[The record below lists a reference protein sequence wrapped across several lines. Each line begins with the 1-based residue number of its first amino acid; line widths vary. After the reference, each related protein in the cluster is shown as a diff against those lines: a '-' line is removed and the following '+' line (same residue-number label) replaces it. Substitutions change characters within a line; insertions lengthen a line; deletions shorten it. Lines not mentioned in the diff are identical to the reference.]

1 MTPDAARRAG
11 APRSPG
17 RRRWLSGAAL
27 GVAALALPG
36 CVRRADVVRLA
47 YIDPLSGPASDVG
60 RNGLKTWQF
69 LADRLDARLNPAGLH
84 FEVAGFDNKG
94 SPQESLHALR
104 AAIDQGFWVVLQ
116 GNGSG
121 VASTLAAAI
130 ERHNERFPQRD
141 VVFMNYAAMDPALTR
156 ERCSFWHFRIDADT
170 AMKTQALV
178 TYLVQDTPWRRVA
191 LLNQN
196 YAHGQQVSGW
206 FRRKAE
212 DMGQGLEV
220 VADDLHPAFILRDFT
235 PWVRRIRD
243 SGAQALVTGN
253 WGVDLQRLIEALQD
267 EGIDLPV
274 FGYYTQLPGVPSLL
288 AETGHTMP
296 VFQVGASHTNQPGP
310 LAPLAEAFRQR
321 HREDLVVTSAY
332 DGLVLLA
339 QAMARA
345 GTASATELARQMSGL
360 TFEGFDGPVTLRAAD
375 HQLQKGLYINR
386 WQRTDSVHPVG
397 AEGTG
402 YTFAPVRH
410 FDGVAVSQ
418 PAQCGMV
425 RR

>member
-1 MTPDAARRAG
+1 MTTP
-11 APRSPG
+11 PPG
-17 RRRWLSGAAL
+17 FSVRRRWLVGAGL

-36 CVRRADVVRLA
+36 CVRRAGVVRLA
-47 YIDPLSGPASDVG
+47 YIDPLSGPAADVG
-60 RNGLKTWQF
+60 RNGLRSWQF
-69 LADRLDARLNPAGLH
+69 LAERLGAEANPAGLR
-84 FEVAGFDNKG
+84 FEIAGFDNKG

-104 AAIDQGFWVVLQ
+104 AAIDQGFRVILQ

-121 VASTLAAAI
+121 VAATLAAAI
-130 ERHNERFPQRD
+130 ERHNERFPQRG
-141 VVFMNYAAMDPALTR
+141 VVFLNYAAMDPALTR

-170 AMKTQALV
+170 AMKTQAMV
-178 TYLVQDTPWRRVA
+178 TYLAQDTPWRRVA

-212 DMGQGLEV
+212 EMGEGLSV
-220 VADDLHPAFILRDFT
+220 VADDLHPAFILRDFS
-235 PWVRRIRD
+235 PWVRKLQA
-243 SGAQALVTGN
+243 SGAQVLVTGN
-253 WGVDLQRLIEALQD
+253 WGVDLKRLIEAMQR
-267 EGIDLPV
+267 EGLDMPV
-274 FGYYTQLPGVPSLL
+274 FGYYTHLPGVPALL
-288 AETGHTMP
+288 AAGHRTMP

-310 LAPLAEAFRQR
+310 LAPLMKAFRSR
-321 HREDLVVTSAY
+321 FRDDLVVTSAY

-345 GTASATELARQMSGL
+345 GSHSATDLARQMSGM
-360 TFEGFDGPVTLRAAD
+360 TFDGFDGPVTLRSGD

-386 WQRTDSVHPVG
+386 WQRTDSAHPFG
-397 AEGTG
+397 AEGTDH
-402 YTFAPVRH
+402 TFAPVRR

>member
-1 MTPDAARRAG
+1 MRPAAART
-11 APRSPG
+11 APHLIG
-17 RRRWLSGAAL
+17 RRRWLTAAAL
-27 GVAALALPG
+27 GVAGVALPG
-36 CVRRADVVRLA
+36 CVRQPDVVRLA
-47 YIDPLSGPASDVG
+47 YIDPLSGPAADVG
-60 RNGLKTWQF
+60 RNGLRTWQF
-69 LADRLDARLNPAGLH
+69 LAGQLNADENPAGLR

-104 AAIDQGFWVVLQ
+104 AAIDQGFRVVLQ

-121 VASTLAAAI
+121 VAATLASAI
-130 ERHNERFPQRD
+130 ERHNERFPRRGAILL
-141 VVFMNYAAMDPALTR
+141 NYAAMDPALTR

-196 YAHGQQVSGW
+196 YAHGQQVSSW

-212 DMGQGLEV
+212 EVGEGLNV
-220 VADDLHPAFILRDFT
+220 VSDHLHPAFILRDFA
-235 PWVRRIRD
+235 PWVRRARD
-243 SGAQALVTGN
+243 SGAQVLVTGN
-253 WGVDLQRLIEALQD
+253 WGVDLQRLFDSLKD

-274 FGYYTQLPGVPSLL
+274 FGYYTHLPGIPVRL
-288 AETGHTMP
+288 AAAEQPMS
-296 VFQVGASHTNQPGP
+296 VFQVGASHTNQPGR
-310 LAPLAEAFRQR
+310 LGQLMQAFARR
-321 HREDLVVTSAY
+321 YREDLVVTSAY
-332 DGLVLLA
+332 DGLVMLA
-339 QAMARA
+339 RAMAQVDR
-345 GTASATELARQMSGL
+345 TSAIDIARQMSGMG
-360 TFEGFDGPVTLRAAD
+360 FEGFDGPVTLRSAD

-386 WQRTDSVHPVG
+386 WQRTDAVHPVG
-397 AEGTG
+397 AEGTDH
-402 YTFAPVRH
+402 TFAPVRH

>member
-1 MTPDAARRAG
+1 MLESADRSAAS
-11 APRSPG
+11 PCSPG
-17 RRRWLSGAAL
+17 RRRWLTGAAL
-27 GVAALALPG
+27 GAAALALPG

-60 RNGLKTWQF
+60 RNGLRTWQF
-69 LADRLDARLNPAGLH
+69 LADRLDAAANPAGVR
-84 FEVAGFDNKG
+84 FAVAGFDNKG

-104 AAIDQGFWVVLQ
+104 AAIDQGFRVVVQ

-121 VASTLAAAI
+121 VAAALSSAI
-130 ERHNERFPQRD
+130 ERHNERFPQRA
-141 VVFMNYAAMDPALTR
+141 VLLLNYAAMDPALTR

-178 TYLVQDTPWRRVA
+178 TYLTQDTPWRRIA

-206 FRRKAE
+206 FRRKADE
-212 DMGQGLEV
+212 AGDGLEV
-220 VADDLHPAFILRDFT
+220 VSDDLHPAFILRDFT
-235 PWVRRIRD
+235 PWVRRVQA

-253 WGVDLQRLIEALQD
+253 WGVDLQRLIEALQE
-267 EGIDLPV
+267 EGIALPV

-288 AETGHTMP
+288 AETRRPMP

-310 LAPLAEAFRQR
+310 LAELMQGFRLR
-321 HREDLVVTSAY
+321 YGEDLVVTSAY
-332 DGLVLLA
+332 DGLALLA
-339 QAMARA
+339 QAMALV
-345 GTASATELARQMSGL
+345 GSFDITEMARRMSGM
-360 TFEGFDGPVTLRAAD
+360 TFNGFDGPVTLRSAD

-397 AEGTG
+397 AEGTDH
-402 YTFAPVRH
+402 TFAPVRH